1 MERLE
6 WYDSGI
12 ITRLTFVFTNG
23 TRSPPAKS
31 YSAEPITQFE
41 VPKKTSIGQVRFGL
55 DKSPYLVSIAMADKN
70 GKDIVDLSG
79 NLQRWPR
86 ECIKSVELEKHEHIV
101 GAEVDVDDSRTE
113 KV

>member
-1 MERLE
+1 
-6 WYDSGI
+6 
-12 ITRLTFVFTNG
+12 
-23 TRSPPAKS
+23 
-31 YSAEPITQFE
+31 
-41 VPKKTSIGQVRFGL
+41 
-55 DKSPYLVSIAMADKN
+55 MADKN